1 MGKCVPE
8 CVPNKEMQKNIN
20 PVNADNYWLR
30 GIYIF
35 GGDEEDRTYHRL
47 FSLRKHLCVQVEI
60 FSNKVY
66 YSCARNYV
74 REERYK
80 SVCLNVYLKGT
91 NFPNLSGK
99 N

>member
-1 MGKCVPE
+1 MLVFSGFYLMGNLAAKRKPDLPE
-8 CVPNKEMQKNIN
+8 QIRLK
-20 PVNADNYWLR
+20 Y
-30 GIYIF
+30 

-80 SVCLNVYLKGT
+80 SVYLNVYLKGT